1 MKYFTFLLLATQL
14 ATYANGKPIPVEEVP
29 QTEQVEVRDLEFHE
43 LQAFFKRAADDAA
56 PAAPAI
62 SSEDNPFKTEDLTT
76 EPPPNDLFGR
86 DDAAPAA
93 PAISSDDNP
102 FQTEEL
108 TTTPPS
114 NDLFGRDDAPVAP
127 PLPADD
133 NPFKTEELTTEPPT
147 DEMLGRSVEPIK
159 HPRNLKKRA
168 AASADKSFDLTQV
181 ENPHHQPQDG
191 QTAYIKSYGKFSKDL
206 PPSLRDASK
215 SNSKLKQKLGWFPLR
230 MPQIWLLT
238 LTSKTD
244 KADWDS
250 PSDGTKRL

>member
-14 ATYANGKPIPVEEVP
+14 ATYANGKPIPVEEVA
-29 QTEQVEVRDLEFHE
+29 QTEQVEVRDLDFHE

-56 PAAPAI
+56 VGAPAAPPI
-62 SSEDNPFKTEDLTT
+62 SSEENPFKTEELTT

-93 PAISSDDNP
+93 PPISSDDNP

-108 TTTPPS
+108 TTVPPS

-147 DEMLGRSVEPIK
+147 DEMLGRSAEPIK

-215 SNSKLKQKLGWFPLR
+215 SNSKLKQKL
-230 MPQIWLLT
+230 
-238 LTSKTD
+238 D